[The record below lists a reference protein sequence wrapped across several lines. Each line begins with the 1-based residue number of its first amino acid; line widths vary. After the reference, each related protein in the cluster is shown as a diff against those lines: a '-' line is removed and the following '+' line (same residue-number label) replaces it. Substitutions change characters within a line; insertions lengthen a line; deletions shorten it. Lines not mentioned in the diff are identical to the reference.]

1 MLYYYYCYYRKELI
15 SHCIFRGQESA
26 GIVTSF
32 GGVDAK
38 DLFSCRGHG
47 LVSQV
52 QRDYDLADMP

>member
-1 MLYYYYCYYRKELI
+1 M